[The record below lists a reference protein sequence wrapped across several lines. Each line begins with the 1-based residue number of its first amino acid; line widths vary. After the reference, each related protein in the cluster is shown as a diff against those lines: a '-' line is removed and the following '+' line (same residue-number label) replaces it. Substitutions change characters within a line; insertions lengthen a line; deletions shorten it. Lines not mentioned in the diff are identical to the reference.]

1 MTQRK
6 ADAETARAIFAEA
19 HHWAAL
25 MYERLMKDKPELR
38 PHAGTILAYA
48 VESFLGF
55 PCEHKGKGFDKMSR
69 DFRDFLKV
77 VHEDVKV
84 QYEKINKEFEKQ
96 KNAN

>member
-1 MTQRK
+1 M
-6 ADAETARAIFAEA
+6 
-19 HHWAAL
+19 
-25 MYERLMKDKPELR
+25 MYDRLMKDKPELR

-55 PCEHKGKGFDKMSR
+55 PCEHKGTEYDKISR
-69 DFRDFLKV
+69 DFREHLRT

-84 QYEKINKEFEKQ
+84 QYEKINETYEKL